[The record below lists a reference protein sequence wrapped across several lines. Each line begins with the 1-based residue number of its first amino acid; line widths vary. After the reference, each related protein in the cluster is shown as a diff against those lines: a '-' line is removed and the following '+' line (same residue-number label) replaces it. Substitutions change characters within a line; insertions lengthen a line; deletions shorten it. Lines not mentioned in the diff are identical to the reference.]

1 MPILRNTRSN
11 IVSIKGCSSQRNI
24 KKTHVVVAVTA
35 AVTAAVFAVVVFV
48 DVVAAVVVALFLLLY
63 FC

>member
-1 MPILRNTRSN
+1 MPILHNTRSN
-11 IVSIKGCSSQRNI
+11 IVSIEGCSSQNI
-24 KKTHVVVAVTA
+24 KKTHVVV

>member
-11 IVSIKGCSSQRNI
+11 IVSIEGCSSQRNI

-35 AVTAAVFAVVVFV
+35 AVFAVVVVFV